1 MAPWYEIPRTDGAV
15 MFLDHKR
22 PDLKPAKA
30 PKRQKPA
37 VEPEHKQAEADAPEA
52 PAEAE

>member
-1 MAPWYEIPRTDGAV
+1 MPWYEIPHTGGAV

-22 PDLKPAKA
+22 PDLKLAKA

-37 VEPEHKQAEADAPEA
+37 EEAEPQQPETTPEA

>member
-1 MAPWYEIPRTDGAV
+1 MPWYEIPHTNGAV

-22 PDLKPAKA
+22 PDLRPAKA
-30 PKRQKPA
+30 PKRQKA
-37 VEPEHKQAEADAPEA
+37 AKEPESEQAAAAPEA